1 MNHKLTW
8 PKWPIADENTW
19 LRVKEVLE
27 SGRWAISGAS
37 TGAPSQEHKFATEFA
52 KWNGVKHCVTVDHG
66 STALVSAIEALD
78 LGYGDEVIVP
88 GMTWVAPVL
97 AVLSVNA
104 TPVVVDVEPDTFCL
118 SVEKAKAAIT
128 SKTRAILPVH
138 LYGCM
143 VDMDGILAL
152 AEKHDLYVVEDAAH
166 SHGSQW
172 KGKNAGTMGDLGI
185 FSMQQGKVLTSGEGG
200 AVVTDD
206 DTFKERVEL
215 SAWNAR
221 RRLDPGSVKPG
232 NLQLAELTT
241 ARYGTNRCLSEFQAA
256 ILLDQL
262 PRLEG
267 QNRKREKNAQ
277 WLDAKL
283 AEIPGLSP
291 MRRLPQINKQTYYG
305 YTIRVDSKVF
315 GIDALSAIPR
325 LREILGMGDFLLH
338 AAYKPLSNNPL
349 YAPHPKMHAITDAY
363 RAALK
368 VSDLKLPVAE
378 SGYLNSIVFHHSML
392 LGEEQHMQAV
402 VDGFKTLT
410 RTAKS

>member
-1 MNHKLTW
+1 MSAKLTW
-8 PKWPIADENTW
+8 PKWPVADENTY

-37 TGAPSQEHKFATEFA
+37 TGAPSKEQQFATEFA
-52 KWNGVKHCVTVDHG
+52 KWNGSKHCITVDHG

-104 TPVVVDVEPDTFCL
+104 TPVVVDVDPDTFCL
-118 SVEKAKAAIT
+118 SAEKAAAAIT
-128 SKTRAILPVH
+128 SKTKAILPVH

-143 VDMDGILAL
+143 VDMDAILAL
-152 AEKHDLYVVEDAAH
+152 AQKHDLYVVEDSAH

-185 FSMQQGKVLTSGEGG
+185 YSMQQGKVLTSGEGG

-206 DTFKERVEL
+206 DTFAERVQV

-221 RRLDPGSVKPG
+221 KRLDPHSVKPG
-232 NLQLAELTT
+232 NLQLAEKET

-262 PRLEG
+262 PRLEA
-267 QNRKREKNAQ
+267 QNRKREKNAL

-283 AEIPGLSP
+283 AEIDGLMP
-291 MRRLPQINKQTYYG
+291 MKRLPQITKQTYYG
-305 YTIRVDSKVF
+305 YTIRVDPKKF
-315 GIDALSAIPR
+315 GIGALPAIPK

-338 AAYKPLSNNPL
+338 PAYKPLSNNPL
-349 YAPHPKMHAITDAY
+349 YAPHPKMHAIDAKY
-363 RAALK
+363 QAALK
-368 VSDLKLPVAE
+368 VSDLKLPVSE

-392 LGEEQHMQAV
+392 LGDEQHMQAV
-402 VDGFKTLT
+402 VDGFKTLA
-410 RTAKS
+410 RQAKS